1 MINLKSLEK
10 LARPS
15 NVPAAARCIVFD
27 GQTAVA
33 VANALETAP
42 WWAGVPYAQAGVS
55 RPVPVP
61 MEAMKSHQLRS
72 RHLLVDD
79 AGLHNGAGL
88 RTEWA
93 ADHACAG
100 AAALLP
106 GMPAG
111 EPVAQCEIDLDV
123 LDRVAIAAAVQD
135 IRYYLKG
142 VLLDFD
148 AGALVGTDGARLHCH
163 RGGVP
168 VVAGA
173 GQVTV
178 PVDAVKW
185 LLHSADEVAQ
195 VTVWR
200 MANGRAQVL
209 LRTSDAFVFAH
220 GLEGRYPEWQRVV
233 PALGTC
239 GARFRVDP
247 SALAGAVES
256 MGKLH
261 RLESGGKRGVVALDV
276 VAGRV
281 HAGGGDSFHAVDVTA
296 DTGHGEAFALY
307 VTADYLQ
314 DAADCVGVGARW
326 AMPKPGKV
334 GPAGPLLVVDG
345 SFAAVVMPNRAP
357 QEAEKPAAQAAPE
370 EAPAAQAAPEEA
382 PEPEPCPAAVDA
394 VAAQLVARTVA
405 GAVSPK
411 KARQG
416 RASRKAEP
424 VEV

>member
-15 NVPAAARCIVFD
+15 AVPAAARCIVFD

-33 VANALETAP
+33 VANAMEAAP
-42 WWAGVPYAQAGVS
+42 WWAGVPHAQPGVS
-55 RPVPVP
+55 RPMPVP
-61 MEAMKSHQLRS
+61 MEAMKAHQLRS

-88 RTEWA
+88 RTEWP

-106 GMPAG
+106 AMPDG
-111 EPVAQCEIDLDV
+111 EPVAQCEIVLDV

-168 VVAGA
+168 VVEGA

-185 LLHSADEVAQ
+185 LLHSVDEVAQ

-209 LRTSDAFVFAH
+209 LRTSDAFVFAF

-247 SALAGAVES
+247 SKLAAAVES

-261 RLESGGKRGVVALDV
+261 RLESKSKHAVVSLDIA
-276 VAGRV
+276 AGRV
-281 HAGGGDSFHAVDVTA
+281 HAGGSRLFQAVEMKA
-296 DTGHGEAFALY
+296 DTGHGEAFPLY
-307 VTADYLQ
+307 LTADCLK

-326 AMPKPGKV
+326 ALPQPGKA
-334 GPAGPLLVVDG
+334 GAAGPLLVTDG
-345 SFAAVVMPNRAP
+345 PFAAVVMPHRPP
-357 QEAEKPAAQAAPE
+357 QEAEKPADQAAPVQ
-370 EAPAAQAAPEEA
+370 APAEPAPEDA
-382 PEPEPCPAAVDA
+382 PEAEPCPAAVAA

-424 VEV
+424 VEA

>member
-33 VANALETAP
+33 VANAIEAAP
-42 WWAGVPYAQAGVS
+42 WWAGVPHAQAGVS

-61 MEAMKSHQLRS
+61 MEALKAHQLRS

-88 RTEWA
+88 RTEWP

-106 GMPAG
+106 AMPAG
-111 EPVAQCEIDLDV
+111 EPVVQCEIDLDA
-123 LDRVAIAAAVQD
+123 LDRVAIAAAVSD
-135 IRYYLKG
+135 IRYYLQG

-173 GQVTV
+173 GQVIV

-200 MANGRAQVL
+200 MDSGRGQVL

-233 PALGTC
+233 PALDAC
-239 GARFRVDP
+239 GARFRADP
-247 SALAGAVES
+247 SAFAAAVES

-261 RLESGGKRGVVALDV
+261 RLESGGRWGVVSLDV

-281 HAGGGDSFHAVDVTA
+281 HAGGGDSFHAVDMTA
-296 DTGHGEAFALY
+296 DTAHGEAFPLY
-307 VTADYLQ
+307 LTADYLQ

-326 AMPKPGKV
+326 AMPKPGKA

-345 SFAAVVMPNRAP
+345 SFTAVVMPHRPP
-357 QEAEKPAAQAAPE
+357 QVADKPETQAAQVPPPADPE
-370 EAPAAQAAPEEA
+370 EAPKA
-382 PEPEPCPAAVDA
+382 EPCPAAVTA
-394 VAAQLVARTVA
+394 MAAQLEGRASA
-405 GAVSPK
+405 GAEAPQ
-411 KARQG
+411 KARKG
-416 RASRKAEP
+416 RASRKAEA
-424 VEV
+424 VEA